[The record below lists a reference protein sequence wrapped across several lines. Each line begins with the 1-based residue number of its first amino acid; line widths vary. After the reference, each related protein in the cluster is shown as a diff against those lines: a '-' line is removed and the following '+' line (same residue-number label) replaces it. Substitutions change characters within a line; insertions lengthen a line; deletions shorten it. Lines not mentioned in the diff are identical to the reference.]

1 MSKPTSHRI
10 NCDDNATAASP
21 SNHMSNSDTEGID
34 TNAEDYTDEFR
45 RKNSDH
51 HSPVTFYIESESS
64 KVSTRFI
71 KIKTIELCNTS
82 GSFTCFY
89 FISILP
95 LRNIKT

>member
-10 NCDDNATAASP
+10 NCDDNATEASP

-34 TNAEDYTDEFR
+34 ANAEDYTDEFR

-64 KVSTRFI
+64 KVRARLLE
-71 KIKTIELCNTS
+71 KKVL
-82 GSFTCFY
+82 
-89 FISILP
+89 
-95 LRNIKT
+95 

>member
-34 TNAEDYTDEFR
+34 TNAEDYTDEFG

-71 KIKTIELCNTS
+71 KIKIIELCITS
-82 GSFTCFY
+82 GSFNCFL
-89 FISILP
+89 FLSCL
-95 LRNIKT
+95 

>member
-71 KIKTIELCNTS
+71 RNKDIIVVQ
-82 GSFTCFY
+82 CFL
-89 FISILP
+89 II
-95 LRNIKT
+95 

>member
-21 SNHMSNSDTEGID
+21 SNHMSSSDTEGID

-71 KIKTIELCNTS
+71 KINKNFIVVQ
-82 GSFTCFY
+82 Y
-89 FISILP
+89 FWII
-95 LRNIKT
+95 